1 MKNVILS
8 SVVFVLVLLGSVSA
22 QNTVMT
28 PKGLVSSNAVETVS
42 EVDALLKQDLEDEI
56 FAFNNAENQEVEML
70 QEEISYADLM
80 DVAMEKEEDDSLLA
94 FLESTE
100 MTSFDFWFVSDD
112 FDNY

>member
-8 SVVFVLVLLGSVSA
+8 SVVFVLVLLGNVSA

-28 PKGLVSSNAVETVS
+28 PKGLVSSNAVENIS
-42 EVDALLKQDLEDEI
+42 EVDALIKQDLEDEI
-56 FAFNNAENQEVEML
+56 FAFNNIENQEVEAL
-70 QEEISYADLM
+70 QEEVSYADLM
-80 DVAMEKEEDDSLLA
+80 DAANEKEEDDSLLA

-100 MTSFDFWFVSDD
+100 MSSFDFWFVSDD